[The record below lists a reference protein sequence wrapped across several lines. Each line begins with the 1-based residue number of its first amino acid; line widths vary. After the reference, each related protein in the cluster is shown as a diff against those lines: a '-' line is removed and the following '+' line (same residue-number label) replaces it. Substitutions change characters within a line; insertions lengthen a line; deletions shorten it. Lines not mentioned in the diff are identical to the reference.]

1 MKHGEHEKA
10 AKNGGQAF
18 PVLADVMDAD
28 GRPLRV
34 SGIYDGMTLRD
45 YFAAKAMQA
54 NWQTMLSQSAPKNA
68 DSAIELMARVS
79 YKVADAMLEA
89 RK

>member
-1 MKHGEHEKA
+1 MSCGEHEKA
-10 AKNGGQAF
+10 AKNGGPAF
-18 PVLADVMDAD
+18 PVREGVLEKTQ
-28 GRPLRV
+28 P
-34 SGIYDGMTLRD
+34 GMTLRD